1 MKKKN
6 LIPLAVIALCLV
18 LFIGYRIA
26 AQLKTDTTPPQIT
39 FSDETIRLSVQD
51 PPSVLLQG
59 ISAADSHDGD
69 VTDSVVL
76 ESIRMTDTD
85 GSILVRYAA
94 FDSAGNV
101 TKSDRAAQYTD
112 YESPRFSLTAPLLF
126 ASNSGFDVLDVIG
139 AADTLDGNIRHR
151 IRATSLDGTA
161 VSTQGSHQVEFRV
174 TNALGD
180 TARLT
185 LPVEVYPAG
194 LYTMEVGLTRYLV
207 YLERGSEFDAERYL
221 DSVTRN
227 RDTISLEDGTPRN
240 YSVKIESTVNTRIPG
255 VYTVDYTVTHATV
268 NEYNPENTQ
277 VSTGRSRL
285 IVVVEG

>member
-51 PPSVLLQG
+51 PEAALLQG
-59 ISAADSHDGD
+59 VTAADSHNGD
-69 VTDSVVL
+69 VTDSVVV
-76 ESIRMTDTD
+76 ESIRMTDAD

-101 TKSDRAAQYTD
+101 TKADRAAQYTD

-161 VSTQGSHQVEFRV
+161 VTAQGSHQVEFRV
-174 TNALGD
+174 TNTLGD

-185 LPVEVYPAG
+185 LPVEVYPTG
-194 LYTMEVGLTRYLV
+194 LYNMEVELTRYLV
-207 YLERGSEFDAERYL
+207 YLERGCEFDAERYL
-221 DSVTRN
+221 DSVTWN
-227 RDTISLEDGTPRN
+227 RETISLEDGMPRN

-255 VYTVDYTVTHATV
+255 IYTVDYTVTHTIV